1 MSLFSREKALSSGHK
16 HRTFT
21 CNRDVLPLNPT
32 KNTMENLENTFPVVI
47 RQEFTP
53 HIANT
58 IFNLLDE
65 DKLVKSRSVSSV
77 WKNVVDSSTKLWTN
91 PDLYKKAALEGNLDI
106 CQKIIRK
113 VENKNPPLP
122 LNGTLSECYPTP
134 LHIAAQHG
142 QVEICRLIMGHLDD
156 KNPKNGWGHTPLH
169 SAAVCEFDNPEV
181 YRLIMNEVDDK
192 NPKDFRGIT
201 PLHIAAMSGHH
212 QLCQLIVQSVDDKN
226 PPNSSGDTPLHL
238 AITSSSLSPGR
249 YRGPFLD
256 ICRLILDNVDEQHP
270 VNNAGQTPLDW
281 ARNMLARNRLTAEEL
296 QELEQLWR

>member
-1 MSLFSREKALSSGHK
+1 MSLFSREKALSSGHTN
-16 HRTFT
+16 RTFT
-21 CNRDVLPLNPT
+21 CNCDVIPLNPT
-32 KNTMENLENTFPVVI
+32 RNTMENLENTFPVVI
-47 RQEFTP
+47 GQEFTP
-53 HIANT
+53 HIAKT

-65 DKLVKSRSVSSV
+65 DQLVKSRSVSSD

-156 KNPKNGWGHTPLH
+156 KNPKNGWGTTPLH
-169 SAAVCEFDNPEV
+169 SAAVCEFDNLEV

-192 NPKDFRGIT
+192 NPKDFRGFT
-201 PLHIAAMSGHH
+201 PLHIAAMHGNL
-212 QLCQLIVQSVDDKN
+212 QVCQLIVQSVDVKN
-226 PPNSSGDTPLHL
+226 PPNSSGNSPLHF
-238 AITSSSLSPGR
+238 AAGGWK
-249 YRGPFLD
+249 GPFPD
-256 ICRLILDNVDEQHP
+256 ICRLILENVDERHP
-270 VNNAGQTPLDW
+270 VNNAGKTPLDV
-281 ARNMLARNRLTAEEL
+281 ARNRQPRLTDEEL
-296 QELEQLWR
+296 QEIEQLWLVHERDH

>member
-1 MSLFSREKALSSGHK
+1 MSLFSREKALSSGHTN
-16 HRTFT
+16 RTFT
-21 CNRDVLPLNPT
+21 CNCDVLPLNPT

-65 DKLVKSRSVSSV
+65 EELVKSRSVSSV

-106 CQKIIRK
+106 CQKIIRI

-156 KNPKNGWGHTPLH
+156 KNPKNDWACTPLH
-169 SAAVCEFDNPEV
+169 SAAMCGSDNPEV

-192 NPKDFRGIT
+192 NPKDFRGMT
-201 PLHIAAMSGHH
+201 PLHIAAMHGNL
-212 QLCQLIVQSVDDKN
+212 QVCQLIIQSVDDKN
-226 PPNSSGDTPLHL
+226 PPNSSGNSPLHC
-238 AITSSSLSPGR
+238 AAGGC
-249 YRGPFLD
+249 RGPSPD
-256 ICRLILDNVDEQHP
+256 ICRLILENVDERHP
-270 VNNAGQTPLDW
+270 VNNAGKTPLDV
-281 ARNMLARNRLTAEEL
+281 ARNRQPRPTAEEL
-296 QELEQLWR
+296 QEIEQLWLVHEGDH

>member
-1 MSLFSREKALSSGHK
+1 MSLFSREKALSSGHTN
-16 HRTFT
+16 RTFT
-21 CNRDVLPLNPT
+21 CNCDVLPLNPT
-32 KNTMENLENTFPVVI
+32 KNTMENLENIFPVVI

-91 PDLYKKAALEGNLDI
+91 PDLYKKAAREGNLDF
-106 CQKIIRK
+106 CQKIIQK

-122 LNGTLSECYPTP
+122 HNGTLRECYPTP

-192 NPKDFRGIT
+192 NPKDFRGMT
-201 PLHIAAMSGHH
+201 PMHFAATNGHH
-212 QLCQLIVQSVDDKN
+212 QVCQLIIQSVDDKN
-226 PPNSSGDTPLHL
+226 PPNSSGNSPLHC
-238 AITSSSLSPGR
+238 AAGGC
-249 YRGPFLD
+249 RGPSPD
-256 ICRLILDNVDEQHP
+256 ICRLILENVDERHP
-270 VNNAGQTPLDW
+270 VNNAGKTPLDV
-281 ARNMLARNRLTAEEL
+281 ARNRQPRPTAEEL
-296 QELEQLWR
+296 QELEQLWLVHEGDH